1 MTKKTKFEV
10 YVLSGLL
17 VVLAVSFYMMRSHQ
31 DVFTGV
37 HAADDGK
44 FEPLNVPDPSLR
56 VDLLERIQ
64 KQEYAGQH
72 RNIFSEEPLPPPPDV
87 VKAQKDAAQQALNA
101 PPPPPPPV
109 TVPATFYG
117 IVTDPATGKSQACF
131 SANQD
136 NIYIVPEG
144 GTLLNQFRVTKIG
157 NNTVELTEISSGRS
171 TTLTLPQPT
180 SQPNPNMPPQEAQ
193 DDFSRRP
200 FMREPH

>member
-1 MTKKTKFEV
+1 MTKKTKYEV
-10 YVLSGLL
+10 YLLSGLL
-17 VVLAVSFYMMRSHQ
+17 AVLALSLYVTRSHD

-56 VDLLERIQ
+56 MDLLERIQ
-64 KQEYAGQH
+64 KEEYKGQH

-87 VKAQKDAAQQALNA
+87 LKAQKDAAQALNT
-101 PPPPPPPV
+101 PPPPPPV

-136 NIYIVPEG
+136 TIYIVPEG

-171 TTLTLPQPT
+171 TTLSLTQSDVQSNT
-180 SQPNPNMPPQEAQ
+180 PQEAH
-193 DDFSRRP
+193 DETAFPRRFP
-200 FMREPH
+200 QQ

>member
-1 MTKKTKFEV
+1 MTKKTKYEV
-10 YVLSGLL
+10 YVLSALL
-17 VVLAVSFYMMRSHQ
+17 ALLALSLYYVTRTHE

-37 HAADDGK
+37 HAYDDGK

-56 VDLLERIQ
+56 MDLLERIQ
-64 KQEYAGQH
+64 KEEYKGQH

-87 VKAQKDAAQQALNA
+87 AKEQQQAAQQALNT
-101 PPPPPPPV
+101 PPPPPPV

-131 SANQD
+131 SASQD
-136 NIYIVPEG
+136 TIYIVPEG

-171 TTLTLPQPT
+171 TTLTLPPGDIQP
-180 SQPNPNMPPQEAQ
+180 SGPPQEAH
-193 DDFSRRP
+193 DEAAFPRRFQP
-200 FMREPH
+200 QQ

>member
-1 MTKKTKFEV
+1 MTKKTKFEI
-10 YVLSGLL
+10 YVLSALL
-17 VVLAVSFYMMRSHQ
+17 ALLALVYFVTRSHE
-31 DVFTGV
+31 DVFSGV

-64 KQEYAGQH
+64 KAEYKGQH

-87 VKAQKDAAQQALNA
+87 VKEQQPQA
-101 PPPPPPPV
+101 PQTLTPPPPPPV

-117 IVTDPATGKSQACF
+117 IITDPATGKSQACF
-131 SANQD
+131 SGNQD
-136 NIYIVPEG
+136 SIYIVAEG

-171 TTLTLPQPT
+171 TTLTLPQPNT
-180 SQPNPNMPPQEAQ
+180 QANAPPQEAQ
-193 DDFSRRP
+193 ND
-200 FMREPH
+200 